1 VEELDNDEF
10 GSCIGAFGK
19 NRAMARTALS
29 CEHETRGDS
38 KEDDQRFF
46 PPNGDQHLFPIGEEV
61 ICKLLKETR
70 AGKTLR
76 FAEKTKK
83 KKKPSSKRYVLIRAF
98 LSFCSISVSSDD
110 TIERKGMD

>member
-19 NRAMARTALS
+19 NWAMARTALS

-46 PPNGDQHLFPIGEEV
+46 PPNGDQHLFPIGDEV

-76 FAEKTKK
+76 FAEKTQKK
-83 KKKPSSKRYVLIRAF
+83 KKSPHQNATF
-98 LSFCSISVSSDD
+98 
-110 TIERKGMD
+110 

>member
-83 KKKPSSKRYVLIRAF
+83 KKALIKTLRF
-98 LSFCSISVSSDD
+98 DKGISVFLFDF
-110 TIERKGMD
+110 RFF